1 MFHRNRK
8 SLKVNQEKTRDENGD
23 HDNQEKK
30 GKSQKKK
37 KKSKSGMD
45 AESIAR
51 FMIGQLSSIL
61 GFFGLKQTQLIFF
74 FQKLR
79 LRHKFNDWQ

>member
-1 MFHRNRK
+1 MVGWLKSLGSFTALFHRNRK
-8 SLKVNQEKTRDENGD
+8 SLKVNQEKTRDDNGE
-23 HDNQEKK
+23 HSNHKKK

-51 FMIGQLSSIL
+51 LMIG
-61 GFFGLKQTQLIFF
+61 
-74 FQKLR
+74 
-79 LRHKFNDWQ
+79 